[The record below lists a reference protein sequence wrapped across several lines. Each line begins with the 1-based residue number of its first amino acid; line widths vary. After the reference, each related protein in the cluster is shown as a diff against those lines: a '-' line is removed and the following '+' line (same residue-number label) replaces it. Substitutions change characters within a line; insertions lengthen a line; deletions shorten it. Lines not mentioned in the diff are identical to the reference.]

1 MDDRIDF
8 IETREDIVQN
18 IKTLYSYLDGK
29 VDNEHK
35 DWAIQRMF
43 QGKNYVIEVVDSQIY
58 FAPSRFVGYIDNT
71 MEKHKANSSN
81 GTETDNKIKIFYQ
94 KVQDAKLDALL
105 QKAMSEYDIVVG
117 PKKYW
122 ISKDTTVDDILS
134 CSAVKV
140 RRYWIARLSD
150 DNYRDYALENNLWLM
165 QQRYNIQKNHIVT
178 QLLNLVKEIKVG
190 DVLLLTFDNIIH
202 AYGIVVRCPFQT
214 HQISNLQNIVSLRQ
228 YDYND
233 GIVCFEDAPAFYE
246 DLRDGE
252 ENWGQRVSVDQWHCY
267 DNDSTVYNSGC
278 KSALLAGNLQ
288 QSIFEVDAKFAQD
301 KIKELEKRYYKKY
314 MFINNTAKLLKSKHN
329 IILQGAPGT
338 GKTYNTAA
346 IALSVLGID
355 GVNLDNHDEVM
366 KKYEELQDDR
376 IFFTTFHQSL
386 DYEDFVEG
394 LKPRVQTNENGESL
408 GVTYEP
414 EDGIFKRACNAV
426 VTDDSKDIIE
436 CIDDYLQ
443 KIKGFENRR
452 EIPTVTGKSSLY
464 VWWKEGNKTVSSR
477 STNSTSQRE
486 ESYSP
491 SPLNIEKIKA
501 QALGKGC
508 ENNWQQYAQAFIE
521 AVKKEYHAKT
531 DKSVVLIIDEINRGN
546 VSKIFGE
553 LITLLEADKRDKGN
567 HPIKVT
573 LPYSKTLFGVPSN
586 LYIIGTMNTTDRST
600 GTLDYALRRRFAFVT
615 LKSDPNVIVKH
626 YEKLGNDDLKA
637 IAIDLFNNIK
647 AFITTPKHLCG
658 DLCIDDLMVG
668 HSYFMASS
676 KEELQCKVEFEII
689 PLVAE
694 YINDGILTV
703 NDQEKE
709 KAFDAWASLHPVQ
722 IVDDEDEDNID
733 EEDE

>member
-1 MDDRIDF
+1 MDRNDF

-29 VDNEHK
+29 VDSEHK
-35 DWAIQRMF
+35 DWAIQRMS

-58 FAPSRFVGYIDNT
+58 FAPSRFVGYVDNT
-71 MEKHKANSSN
+71 MEKHEANPGN
-81 GTETDNKIKIFYQ
+81 GTETDKKIKNFYQ
-94 KVQDAKLDALL
+94 KVQDVKLDALL
-105 QKAMSEYDIVVG
+105 QKAMSEYSIVVG
-117 PKKYW
+117 AKKYW

-150 DNYRDYALENNLWLM
+150 DNHWDYALENNLWLM
-165 QQRYNIQKNHIVT
+165 QQRYDIQRNHIVT
-178 QLLNLVKEIKVG
+178 QLLNLVKEIRVG
-190 DVLLLTFDNIIH
+190 DVLLLTFDNIIY

-214 HQISNLQNIVSLRQ
+214 RQISNLQNIVSLRQ

-278 KSALLAGNLQ
+278 QSALLAGNTQ

-301 KIKELEKRYYKKY
+301 KIKELEKQYYKKY

-338 GKTYNTAA
+338 GKTYNTAD

-355 GVNLDNHDEVM
+355 GVDLDNHDEVM

-647 AFITTPKHLCG
+647 AFITSPRHLCG

-676 KEELQCKVEFEII
+676 KEELQYKVEFEII
-689 PLVAE
+689 PLIAE

-709 KAFDAWASLHPVQ
+709 KAFDAWTSLHPVQ
-722 IVDDEDEDNID
+722 IVNNEVEENID

>member
-1 MDDRIDF
+1 M
-8 IETREDIVQN
+8 
-18 IKTLYSYLDGK
+18 S
-29 VDNEHK
+29 
-35 DWAIQRMF
+35 
-43 QGKNYVIEVVDSQIY
+43 QGRNYVIEVVDSQIY
-58 FAPSRFVGYIDNT
+58 FAPSRFVGYVDNT
-71 MEKHKANSSN
+71 MEKHEANPGN
-81 GTETDNKIKIFYQ
+81 GTETDNKIMIFYQ
-94 KVQDAKLDALL
+94 KVQDVKLDTLL
-105 QKAMSEYDIVVG
+105 QKAMSEYGIVVG
-117 PKKYW
+117 AKKYW
-122 ISKDTTVDDILS
+122 ISKDTTIDDIVRIAQHGATYSPLNMKYEKYWHIQMHLPEGKNGTEIDPTLMLLEKEPVIGTGEWDDKQCDNFKHIDNGNIVLVRKGGQAIALCQITGENFTDPNLS
-134 CSAVKV
+134 EKYINENFRKV
-140 RRYWIARLSD
+140 RILAWANEYKQPRPGLFTQGTFSSCGKWTEQYKYIDGW
-150 DNYRDYALENNLWLM
+150 LENM
-165 QQRYNIQKNHIVT
+165 KN
-178 QLLNLVKEIKVG
+178 KVF
-190 DVLLLTFDNIIH
+190 TNKC
-202 AYGIVVRCPFQT
+202 A
-214 HQISNLQNIVSLRQ
+214 N
-228 YDYND
+228 
-233 GIVCFEDAPAFYE
+233 
-246 DLRDGE
+246 
-252 ENWGQRVSVDQWHCY
+252 
-267 DNDSTVYNSGC
+267 
-278 KSALLAGNLQ
+278 
-288 QSIFEVDAKFAQD
+288 
-301 KIKELEKRYYKKY
+301 
-314 MFINNTAKLLKSKHN
+314 LLKSKHN

-355 GVNLDNHDEVM
+355 GVDLDNHDEVM

-464 VWWKEGNKTVSSR
+464 VWWNEGNKTVSSR

-501 QALGKGC
+501 QSLGKGC

-647 AFITTPKHLCG
+647 AFITNPKHLCG
-658 DLCIDDLMVG
+658 DLGIDDLMVG

-689 PLVAE
+689 PLITE

-709 KAFDAWASLHPVQ
+709 KAFDAWESLQPVQ

>member
-1 MDDRIDF
+1 MYRNDF

-29 VDNEHK
+29 VDSEHK
-35 DWAIQRMF
+35 DWAIQRMS

-58 FAPSRFVGYIDNT
+58 FAPSRFVGYVDNT
-71 MEKHKANSSN
+71 MEKHKANPGH
-81 GTETDNKIKIFYQ
+81 GTKTDNKIKNFYQ
-94 KVQDAKLDALL
+94 KVQDVKLDALL
-105 QKAMSEYDIVVG
+105 QKAMSEYGIVVG
-117 PKKYW
+117 AKKYW
-122 ISKDTTVDDILS
+122 ISKDTTVDDIVRIAQHGATYSPLNMKYDKYWHIQMHLPEGKNGTEIDPTLMLLEKDPVIGTGEWDDKQCDNFKHIDNGNIVLVRKGGQAIALCQITGENFTDPNLS
-134 CSAVKV
+134 EKYINENFRKV
-140 RRYWIARLSD
+140 HILAWANEYKQPRPGLFTQGTFSPCGEWTEQYKYIDGW
-150 DNYRDYALENNLWLM
+150 LEN
-165 QQRYNIQKNHIVT
+165 IKN
-178 QLLNLVKEIKVG
+178 K
-190 DVLLLTFDNIIH
+190 
-202 AYGIVVRCPFQT
+202 
-214 HQISNLQNIVSLRQ
+214 
-228 YDYND
+228 
-233 GIVCFEDAPAFYE
+233 AFT
-246 DLRDGE
+246 
-252 ENWGQRVSVDQWHCY
+252 NKCA
-267 DNDSTVYNSGC
+267 N
-278 KSALLAGNLQ
+278 
-288 QSIFEVDAKFAQD
+288 
-301 KIKELEKRYYKKY
+301 
-314 MFINNTAKLLKSKHN
+314 LLKSKHN

-355 GVNLDNHDEVM
+355 GVDLDNHDEVM

-426 VTDDSKDIIE
+426 VTDDSKDII
-436 CIDDYLQ
+436 
-443 KIKGFENRR
+443 
-452 EIPTVTGKSSLY
+452 
-464 VWWKEGNKTVSSR
+464 
-477 STNSTSQRE
+477 
-486 ESYSP
+486 
-491 SPLNIEKIKA
+491 
-501 QALGKGC
+501 
-508 ENNWQQYAQAFIE
+508 
-521 AVKKEYHAKT
+521 
-531 DKSVVLIIDEINRGN
+531 KSVVLIIDEINRGN

-600 GTLDYALRRRFAFVT
+600 GTLDYAIRRRFAFVT

-647 AFITTPKHLCG
+647 AFITNPKHLCG

-689 PLVAE
+689 PLIAE

-709 KAFDAWASLHPVQ
+709 KAFDAWASLHPMQ

>member
-1 MDDRIDF
+1 MDRNDF

-18 IKTLYSYLDGK
+18 IKTLYSYLDGE
-29 VDNEHK
+29 VDSEHK
-35 DWAIQRMF
+35 DWAIQRMSR
-43 QGKNYVIEVVDSQIY
+43 GSNYVIEVVDSQIY
-58 FAPSRFVGYIDNT
+58 FAPSRFVGYVDNT
-71 MEKHKANSSN
+71 MEKHVANHGN

-94 KVQDAKLDALL
+94 KVQDVKLDTLL
-105 QKAMSEYDIVVG
+105 QKAMSEYGIVVG
-117 PKKYW
+117 AKKYW
-122 ISKDTTVDDILS
+122 ISKDTTIDDIVRIAQHGATYSPLNMKYEKYWHIQMHLPEGKHGTEIDPTLMLLEKEPVIGTGEWDDKQCDNFKHIDNGNIVLVRKGGQAIALCQITGENFTDPNLS
-134 CSAVKV
+134 EKYINENFRKV
-140 RRYWIARLSD
+140 HILAWANEYKQPRPGLFTQGTFSPCGEWTEQYKYIDGW
-150 DNYRDYALENNLWLM
+150 LEN
-165 QQRYNIQKNHIVT
+165 IKN
-178 QLLNLVKEIKVG
+178 K
-190 DVLLLTFDNIIH
+190 
-202 AYGIVVRCPFQT
+202 
-214 HQISNLQNIVSLRQ
+214 
-228 YDYND
+228 
-233 GIVCFEDAPAFYE
+233 AFT
-246 DLRDGE
+246 
-252 ENWGQRVSVDQWHCY
+252 NKCA
-267 DNDSTVYNSGC
+267 N
-278 KSALLAGNLQ
+278 
-288 QSIFEVDAKFAQD
+288 
-301 KIKELEKRYYKKY
+301 
-314 MFINNTAKLLKSKHN
+314 LLKSKHN

-355 GVNLDNHDEVM
+355 GVDLDNHDEVM

-426 VTDDSKDIIE
+426 VTDDSKDII
-436 CIDDYLQ
+436 
-443 KIKGFENRR
+443 
-452 EIPTVTGKSSLY
+452 
-464 VWWKEGNKTVSSR
+464 
-477 STNSTSQRE
+477 
-486 ESYSP
+486 
-491 SPLNIEKIKA
+491 
-501 QALGKGC
+501 
-508 ENNWQQYAQAFIE
+508 
-521 AVKKEYHAKT
+521 
-531 DKSVVLIIDEINRGN
+531 KSVVLIIDEINRGN

-647 AFITTPKHLCG
+647 AFITNPKHLCG

-689 PLVAE
+689 PLIAE

-703 NDQEKE
+703 NDQEKD

>member
-1 MDDRIDF
+1 MDRNDF

-29 VDNEHK
+29 VDSEHK
-35 DWAIQRMF
+35 DWAIQRMSR
-43 QGKNYVIEVVDSQIY
+43 GSNYVIEVVDSQIY
-58 FAPSRFVGYIDNT
+58 FAPSRFVGYVDNT
-71 MEKHKANSSN
+71 MEKHVANHGN

-94 KVQDAKLDALL
+94 KVQDVKLDVLL

-117 PKKYW
+117 AKKYW
-122 ISKDTTVDDILS
+122 ISKDTTVDDIVRIAQHGATYSPLNMKYDKYWHIQMHLPEGKNGTEIDPTLMLLEKDPVIGTGEWDDKQCDNFKHIDNGNIVLVRKGGQAIALCQITGENFTDPNLS
-134 CSAVKV
+134 EKYINENFRKV
-140 RRYWIARLSD
+140 HILAWANEYKQPRPGLFTQGTFSPCGEWTEQYKYIDGW
-150 DNYRDYALENNLWLM
+150 LEN
-165 QQRYNIQKNHIVT
+165 IKN
-178 QLLNLVKEIKVG
+178 K
-190 DVLLLTFDNIIH
+190 
-202 AYGIVVRCPFQT
+202 
-214 HQISNLQNIVSLRQ
+214 
-228 YDYND
+228 
-233 GIVCFEDAPAFYE
+233 AFT
-246 DLRDGE
+246 
-252 ENWGQRVSVDQWHCY
+252 NKCA
-267 DNDSTVYNSGC
+267 N
-278 KSALLAGNLQ
+278 
-288 QSIFEVDAKFAQD
+288 
-301 KIKELEKRYYKKY
+301 
-314 MFINNTAKLLKSKHN
+314 LLKSKHN

-426 VTDDSKDIIE
+426 VTDDSKDII
-436 CIDDYLQ
+436 
-443 KIKGFENRR
+443 
-452 EIPTVTGKSSLY
+452 
-464 VWWKEGNKTVSSR
+464 
-477 STNSTSQRE
+477 
-486 ESYSP
+486 
-491 SPLNIEKIKA
+491 
-501 QALGKGC
+501 
-508 ENNWQQYAQAFIE
+508 
-521 AVKKEYHAKT
+521 
-531 DKSVVLIIDEINRGN
+531 KSVVLIIDEINRGN

-647 AFITTPKHLCG
+647 AFITNPKHLCG

-689 PLVAE
+689 PLIAE

-709 KAFDAWASLHPVQ
+709 KAFDAWASLQPVQ

>member
-1 MDDRIDF
+1 MDRNDF

-18 IKTLYSYLDGK
+18 IKTLYSYLDGE
-29 VDNEHK
+29 VDSEHK
-35 DWAIQRMF
+35 DWAIQRMSR
-43 QGKNYVIEVVDSQIY
+43 GSNYVIEVVDSQIY
-58 FAPSRFVGYIDNT
+58 FAPSRFVGYVDNT
-71 MEKHKANSSN
+71 MEKHVANHGN

-94 KVQDAKLDALL
+94 KVQDVKLDTLL
-105 QKAMSEYDIVVG
+105 QKAMSEYGIVVG
-117 PKKYW
+117 AKKYW
-122 ISKDTTVDDILS
+122 ISKDTTIDDIVRIAQHGATYSPLNMKYEKYWHIQMHLPEGKNGTEIDPTLMLLEKEPVIGTGEWDDKQCDNFKHIDNGNIVLVRKGGQAIALCQITGENFTDPNLS
-134 CSAVKV
+134 EKYINENFRKV
-140 RRYWIARLSD
+140 HILAWANEYKQPRPGLFTQGTFSPCGEWTEQYKYIDGW
-150 DNYRDYALENNLWLM
+150 LEN
-165 QQRYNIQKNHIVT
+165 IKN
-178 QLLNLVKEIKVG
+178 K
-190 DVLLLTFDNIIH
+190 
-202 AYGIVVRCPFQT
+202 
-214 HQISNLQNIVSLRQ
+214 
-228 YDYND
+228 
-233 GIVCFEDAPAFYE
+233 AFT
-246 DLRDGE
+246 
-252 ENWGQRVSVDQWHCY
+252 NKCA
-267 DNDSTVYNSGC
+267 N
-278 KSALLAGNLQ
+278 
-288 QSIFEVDAKFAQD
+288 
-301 KIKELEKRYYKKY
+301 
-314 MFINNTAKLLKSKHN
+314 LLKSKHN

-355 GVNLDNHDEVM
+355 GVDLDNHDEVM

-426 VTDDSKDIIE
+426 VTDDSKDII
-436 CIDDYLQ
+436 
-443 KIKGFENRR
+443 
-452 EIPTVTGKSSLY
+452 
-464 VWWKEGNKTVSSR
+464 
-477 STNSTSQRE
+477 
-486 ESYSP
+486 
-491 SPLNIEKIKA
+491 
-501 QALGKGC
+501 
-508 ENNWQQYAQAFIE
+508 
-521 AVKKEYHAKT
+521 
-531 DKSVVLIIDEINRGN
+531 KSVVLIIDEINRGN

-567 HPIKVT
+567 HPIKVR

-647 AFITTPKHLCG
+647 AFITNPKHLCG

-689 PLVAE
+689 PLIAE

-703 NDQEKE
+703 NDQEKD

>member
-1 MDDRIDF
+1 MDRNDF

-18 IKTLYSYLDGK
+18 IKTIYSYLNGK
-29 VDNEHK
+29 VDREHR
-35 DWAIQRMF
+35 DWAIQRMS
-43 QGKNYVIEVVDSQIY
+43 QGRNYVIEVVDSQIY

-71 MEKHKANSSN
+71 MEKHEANPGN

-94 KVQDAKLDALL
+94 KVQDVKLDVLL
-105 QKAMSEYDIVVG
+105 QKAMSEYGIVVG
-117 PKKYW
+117 AKKYW
-122 ISKDTTVDDILS
+122 ISKDTTVDDIVRIAQHGATYSPLNMKYDKYWHIQMHLPEGKNGTEIDSTLMLLEKDPVIGTGEWDDKQCDNFKHIDNGNIVLVRKGGHAIALCQITGDNFTDPNLS
-134 CSAVKV
+134 KKYINENFRKV
-140 RRYWIARLSD
+140 HILAWANEYKQPRPGLFTQGTFSPCGEWTEQYKYIDGW
-150 DNYRDYALENNLWLM
+150 LEN
-165 QQRYNIQKNHIVT
+165 IKN
-178 QLLNLVKEIKVG
+178 K
-190 DVLLLTFDNIIH
+190 
-202 AYGIVVRCPFQT
+202 
-214 HQISNLQNIVSLRQ
+214 
-228 YDYND
+228 
-233 GIVCFEDAPAFYE
+233 AFT
-246 DLRDGE
+246 
-252 ENWGQRVSVDQWHCY
+252 NKCA
-267 DNDSTVYNSGC
+267 N
-278 KSALLAGNLQ
+278 
-288 QSIFEVDAKFAQD
+288 
-301 KIKELEKRYYKKY
+301 
-314 MFINNTAKLLKSKHN
+314 LLKSKHN

-338 GKTYNTAA
+338 GKTYNTAD

-366 KKYEELQDDR
+366 KKYEELQDNR

-426 VTDDSKDIIE
+426 V
-436 CIDDYLQ
+436 
-443 KIKGFENRR
+443 
-452 EIPTVTGKSSLY
+452 
-464 VWWKEGNKTVSSR
+464 
-477 STNSTSQRE
+477 
-486 ESYSP
+486 
-491 SPLNIEKIKA
+491 
-501 QALGKGC
+501 
-508 ENNWQQYAQAFIE
+508 
-521 AVKKEYHAKT
+521 T

-647 AFITTPKHLCG
+647 AFITNPKHLCG
-658 DLCIDDLMVG
+658 DFGIDDLMVG

-689 PLVAE
+689 PLIAE

>member
-1 MDDRIDF
+1 MDRNDF

-29 VDNEHK
+29 VDSEHK
-35 DWAIQRMF
+35 DWAIQRMS

-58 FAPSRFVGYIDNT
+58 FAPSRFVGYVDNT
-71 MEKHKANSSN
+71 MEKHEANPGN
-81 GTETDNKIKIFYQ
+81 GTETDKKIKNFYQ
-94 KVQDAKLDALL
+94 KVQDVKLDALL
-105 QKAMSEYDIVVG
+105 QKAMSEYSIVVG
-117 PKKYW
+117 AKKYW

-150 DNYRDYALENNLWLM
+150 DNHWDYALENNLWLM
-165 QQRYNIQKNHIVT
+165 QQRYDIQRNHIVT
-178 QLLNLVKEIKVG
+178 QLLNLVKEIRVG
-190 DVLLLTFDNIIH
+190 DVLLLTFDNIIY

-214 HQISNLQNIVSLRQ
+214 RQISNLQNIVSLRQ

-278 KSALLAGNLQ
+278 QSALLAGNTQ

-301 KIKELEKRYYKKY
+301 KIKELEKQYYKKY

-355 GVNLDNHDEVM
+355 GVDLDNHDEVM

-546 VSKIFGE
+546 VSKILGE

-647 AFITTPKHLCG
+647 AFITSPRHLCG

-676 KEELQCKVEFEII
+676 KEELQYKVEFEII
-689 PLVAE
+689 PLIAE

-709 KAFDAWASLHPVQ
+709 KTFDAWTSLHPVQ
-722 IVDDEDEDNID
+722 IVNNEVEENID

>member
-1 MDDRIDF
+1 MDRNDF

-18 IKTLYSYLDGK
+18 IKTLYSYLNGK
-29 VDNEHK
+29 VDSEHK
-35 DWAIQRMF
+35 DWAIQRMSR
-43 QGKNYVIEVVDSQIY
+43 GSNYVIEVVDSQIY
-58 FAPSRFVGYIDNT
+58 FAPSRFVGYVDNT
-71 MEKHKANSSN
+71 MEKHVANHGN

-94 KVQDAKLDALL
+94 KVQDVKLDALL
-105 QKAMSEYDIVVG
+105 QKAMSEYGIVVG
-117 PKKYW
+117 AKKYW
-122 ISKDTTVDDILS
+122 ISKDTTIDDIVRIAQHGATYSPLNMKYDKYWHIQMHLPEGKNGTEIDPTLMLLEKEPVIGTGEWDDKQCDNFKHIDNGNIVLVRKGGQAIALCQITGENFTDPNLS
-134 CSAVKV
+134 EKYINENFRKV
-140 RRYWIARLSD
+140 HILAWANEYKQPRPGLFTQGTFSPCGKWTEQYKYIDGW
-150 DNYRDYALENNLWLM
+150 LENM
-165 QQRYNIQKNHIVT
+165 KN
-178 QLLNLVKEIKVG
+178 K
-190 DVLLLTFDNIIH
+190 
-202 AYGIVVRCPFQT
+202 
-214 HQISNLQNIVSLRQ
+214 
-228 YDYND
+228 
-233 GIVCFEDAPAFYE
+233 AFT
-246 DLRDGE
+246 
-252 ENWGQRVSVDQWHCY
+252 NKCA
-267 DNDSTVYNSGC
+267 N
-278 KSALLAGNLQ
+278 
-288 QSIFEVDAKFAQD
+288 
-301 KIKELEKRYYKKY
+301 
-314 MFINNTAKLLKSKHN
+314 LLKSKHN

-355 GVNLDNHDEVM
+355 GVDLDNHDEVM

-426 VTDDSKDIIE
+426 VTDDSKDII
-436 CIDDYLQ
+436 
-443 KIKGFENRR
+443 
-452 EIPTVTGKSSLY
+452 
-464 VWWKEGNKTVSSR
+464 
-477 STNSTSQRE
+477 
-486 ESYSP
+486 
-491 SPLNIEKIKA
+491 
-501 QALGKGC
+501 
-508 ENNWQQYAQAFIE
+508 
-521 AVKKEYHAKT
+521 
-531 DKSVVLIIDEINRGN
+531 KSVVLIIDEINRGN

-567 HPIKVT
+567 HLIKVT

-647 AFITTPKHLCG
+647 AFITNPKHLCG

-689 PLVAE
+689 PLIAE

>member
-1 MDDRIDF
+1 MDRNDF

-18 IKTLYSYLDGK
+18 IKTLYSYLDGE
-29 VDNEHK
+29 VDSEHK
-35 DWAIQRMF
+35 DWAIQRMSR
-43 QGKNYVIEVVDSQIY
+43 GSNYVIEVVDSQIY
-58 FAPSRFVGYIDNT
+58 FAPSRFVGYVDNT
-71 MEKHKANSSN
+71 MEKHVANHGN

-94 KVQDAKLDALL
+94 KVQDVKLDTLL
-105 QKAMSEYDIVVG
+105 QKAMSEYGIVVG
-117 PKKYW
+117 AKKYW
-122 ISKDTTVDDILS
+122 ISKDTTIDDIVRIAQHGATYSPLNMKYDKYWHIQMHLPEGKNGTEIDPTLMLLEKEPVIGTGEWDDKQCDNFKHIDNGNIVLVRKGGQAIALCQITGENFTDPNLS
-134 CSAVKV
+134 EKYINENFRKV
-140 RRYWIARLSD
+140 HILAWANEYKQPRPGLFTQGTFSPCGKWTEQYKYIDGW
-150 DNYRDYALENNLWLM
+150 LENM
-165 QQRYNIQKNHIVT
+165 KN
-178 QLLNLVKEIKVG
+178 K
-190 DVLLLTFDNIIH
+190 
-202 AYGIVVRCPFQT
+202 
-214 HQISNLQNIVSLRQ
+214 
-228 YDYND
+228 
-233 GIVCFEDAPAFYE
+233 AFT
-246 DLRDGE
+246 
-252 ENWGQRVSVDQWHCY
+252 NKCA
-267 DNDSTVYNSGC
+267 N
-278 KSALLAGNLQ
+278 
-288 QSIFEVDAKFAQD
+288 
-301 KIKELEKRYYKKY
+301 
-314 MFINNTAKLLKSKHN
+314 LLKSKHN

-355 GVNLDNHDEVM
+355 GVDLDNHDEVM

-426 VTDDSKDIIE
+426 VTD
-436 CIDDYLQ
+436 
-443 KIKGFENRR
+443 
-452 EIPTVTGKSSLY
+452 
-464 VWWKEGNKTVSSR
+464 
-477 STNSTSQRE
+477 
-486 ESYSP
+486 
-491 SPLNIEKIKA
+491 
-501 QALGKGC
+501 
-508 ENNWQQYAQAFIE
+508 
-521 AVKKEYHAKT
+521 
-531 DKSVVLIIDEINRGN
+531 KSVVLIIDEINRGN

-567 HPIKVT
+567 HPIKVR

-647 AFITTPKHLCG
+647 AFITNPKHLCG

-689 PLVAE
+689 PLIAE

-703 NDQEKE
+703 NDQEKD

>member
-1 MDDRIDF
+1 MDRNDF

-29 VDNEHK
+29 VDSEHK
-35 DWAIQRMF
+35 DWAIQRMSR
-43 QGKNYVIEVVDSQIY
+43 GSNYVIEVVDSQIY
-58 FAPSRFVGYIDNT
+58 FAPSRFVGYVDNT
-71 MEKHKANSSN
+71 MEKHVANHGN

-94 KVQDAKLDALL
+94 KVQDVKLDVLL

-117 PKKYW
+117 AKKYW
-122 ISKDTTVDDILS
+122 ISKDTTVDDIVRIAQHGATYSPLNMKYDKYWHIQMHLPEGKNGTEIDPTLMLLEKDPVIGTGEWDDKQCDNFKHIDNGNIVLVRKGGQAIALCQITGENFTDPNLS
-134 CSAVKV
+134 EKYINENFRKV
-140 RRYWIARLSD
+140 HILAWANEYKQPRPGLFTQGTFSPCGKWTEQYKYIDGW
-150 DNYRDYALENNLWLM
+150 LENM
-165 QQRYNIQKNHIVT
+165 KN
-178 QLLNLVKEIKVG
+178 K
-190 DVLLLTFDNIIH
+190 
-202 AYGIVVRCPFQT
+202 
-214 HQISNLQNIVSLRQ
+214 
-228 YDYND
+228 
-233 GIVCFEDAPAFYE
+233 AFT
-246 DLRDGE
+246 
-252 ENWGQRVSVDQWHCY
+252 NKCA
-267 DNDSTVYNSGC
+267 N
-278 KSALLAGNLQ
+278 
-288 QSIFEVDAKFAQD
+288 
-301 KIKELEKRYYKKY
+301 
-314 MFINNTAKLLKSKHN
+314 LLKSKHN

-426 VTDDSKDIIE
+426 VTDDSKDII
-436 CIDDYLQ
+436 
-443 KIKGFENRR
+443 
-452 EIPTVTGKSSLY
+452 
-464 VWWKEGNKTVSSR
+464 
-477 STNSTSQRE
+477 
-486 ESYSP
+486 
-491 SPLNIEKIKA
+491 
-501 QALGKGC
+501 
-508 ENNWQQYAQAFIE
+508 
-521 AVKKEYHAKT
+521 
-531 DKSVVLIIDEINRGN
+531 KSVVLIIDEINRGN

-647 AFITTPKHLCG
+647 AFITNPKHLCG

-689 PLVAE
+689 PLIAE

-703 NDQEKE
+703 NDQEKD